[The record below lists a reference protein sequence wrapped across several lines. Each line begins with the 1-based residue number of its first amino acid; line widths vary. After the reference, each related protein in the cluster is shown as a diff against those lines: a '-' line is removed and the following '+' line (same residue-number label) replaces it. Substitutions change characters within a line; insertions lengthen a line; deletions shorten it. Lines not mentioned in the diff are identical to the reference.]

1 MKQDRISLGVVMRKK
16 DRQRIEAEA
25 LNLEKVCL
33 IGPTEAS
40 GIVGWE
46 HRSSFYKHF
55 REGHFPEIRSVM
67 LLKGRY
73 YVLEDV
79 FRTAF
84 PEASEDQLRELIIQ
98 YRVERGKKVKTIY
111 GSREYLEDKIGS
123 PLSRF
128 S

>member
-1 MKQDRISLGVVMRKK
+1 MRKK
-16 DRQRIEAEA
+16 DWSRKEGEI
-25 LNLEKVCL
+25 LNLEKVSL

-40 GIVGWE
+40 GIGGWA

-55 REGHFPEIRSVM
+55 REGHFPQIRSVM

-84 PEASEDQLRELIIQ
+84 PEASEDQLGELIIQ
-98 YRVERGKKVKTIY
+98 YRAERGQKVKTIY
-111 GSREYLEDKIGS
+111 GSKEYLEDKIGS

>member
-1 MKQDRISLGVVMRKK
+1 MRKK
-16 DRQRIEAEA
+16 GWSRTENEIR
-25 LNLEKVCL
+25 NLEKVCL

-40 GIVGWE
+40 QIVGWE

-55 REGHFPEIRSVM
+55 REGHFPEIRSMM

-84 PEASEDQLRELIIQ
+84 PEASEKQLIELIIQ
-98 YRVERGKKVKTIY
+98 HRAKRGHKVKTIY
-111 GSREYLEDKIGS
+111 GSKKYLEDKIGS

-128 S
+128 PDIRRE

>member
-1 MKQDRISLGVVMRKK
+1 MRKK
-16 DRQRIEAEA
+16 DESKKEDEI

-40 GIVGWE
+40 QIVGWE

-98 YRVERGKKVKTIY
+98 YRVERGQKVKTIY
-111 GSREYLEDKIGS
+111 GSKEYLEDKIGS

-128 S
+128 AEIRGD

>member
-1 MKQDRISLGVVMRKK
+1 MRKK
-16 DRQRIEAEA
+16 GWSRTENEIR
-25 LNLEKVCL
+25 NSKKVYL

-40 GIVGWE
+40 QIVGWE

-55 REGHFPEIRSVM
+55 REGHFPEIRSMV

-79 FRTAF
+79 FRSAF
-84 PEASEDQLRELIIQ
+84 PEASDKQLIELIIQ
-98 YRVERGKKVKTIY
+98 YRVERGQKVQTIY
-111 GSREYLEDKIGS
+111 GSKKYLEDKIGS

-128 S
+128 PDIRGE

>member
-1 MKQDRISLGVVMRKK
+1 MRKK
-16 DRQRIEAEA
+16 DQSKAKEVKDED
-25 LNLEKVCL
+25 LNIGKVHL

-40 GIVGWE
+40 QIVGWK

-55 REGHFPEIRSVM
+55 REGRFPEIRSVQ

-79 FRTAF
+79 FKAAF

-98 YRVERGKKVKTIY
+98 YRVERGQKVKTIH
-111 GSREYLEDKIGS
+111 GSKEYLEDKIGS

>member
-1 MKQDRISLGVVMRKK
+1 MRKK
-16 DRQRIEAEA
+16 DWSRKADEIR
-25 LNLEKVCL
+25 NLEKVCL

-40 GIVGWE
+40 RIVGWE

-55 REGHFPEIRSVM
+55 RQGHFPEIRSM
-67 LLKGRY
+67 TLLKGTY

-84 PEASEDQLRELIIQ
+84 PEASDNQLRELIIQ
-98 YRVERGKKVKTIY
+98 YRVERGQKVKTVY
-111 GSREYLEDKIGS
+111 GSKEYLEDKIGS